1 VGFPQAKKGYQLK
14 VGDLVRVTHGSG
26 NGTVGVVTSLYQAG
40 NTVLARFPNGEH
52 YSLQRL
58 EVISEGR

>member
-1 VGFPQAKKGYQLK
+1 MK

-26 NGTVGVVTSLYQAG
+26 NGTVGVVASLWQVGGAM
-40 NTVLARFPNGEH
+40 LAHLHTGER

-58 EVISEGR
+58 EVISASR

>member
-1 VGFPQAKKGYQLK
+1 MK

-26 NGTVGVVTSLYQAG
+26 NGTVGVVTSLLQAG
-40 NTVLARFPNGEH
+40 NTALARLPNGEH

-58 EVISEGR
+58 EVISGVRN

>member
-1 VGFPQAKKGYQLK
+1 VK

-26 NGTVGVVTSLYQAG
+26 NGTVGVIVSLADLPLRSALLHG
-40 NTVLARFPNGEH
+40 VPSLARLPNGEH

-58 EVISEGR
+58 EVISEG